1 MKRIFSLFLIY
12 VLLLSLTSCNGTTLF
27 SSVSSAKSDIY
38 TDEEIAAAMDEVKKN
53 FKRIWEGCILLGI
66 TYKGDAFLETYNF
79 KKYAEEYQA
88 DDVIVISIDF
98 YVPLFSGAPNFGDFY
113 TSQPMRK
120 YEDWSCVLLRSDGGN
135 WEYIGNGYP

>member
-53 FKRIWEGCILLGI
+53 FKRIWKGCVLLDI
-66 TYKGDAFLETYNF
+66 SYKGDTILDIYN
-79 KKYAEEYQA
+79 
-88 DDVIVISIDF
+88 
-98 YVPLFSGAPNFGDFY
+98 
-113 TSQPMRK
+113 
-120 YEDWSCVLLRSDGGN
+120 
-135 WEYIGNGYP
+135 